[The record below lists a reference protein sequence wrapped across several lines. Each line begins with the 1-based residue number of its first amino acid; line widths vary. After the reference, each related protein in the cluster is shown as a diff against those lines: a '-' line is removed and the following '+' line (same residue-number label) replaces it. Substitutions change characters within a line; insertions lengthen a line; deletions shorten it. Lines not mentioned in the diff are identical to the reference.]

1 MLTCLLE
8 YIGQLE
14 GEVAGKVQEA
24 NDLRAQNRQLMEEN
38 TRLSDLTR
46 MLLSSQAFSGFLNEL
61 SRNGMPAPAT
71 TATSSQPQ
79 PQPTKKDVNPHQAT
93 RQTQN
98 QQTQVGMTIIPETTV
113 DFSMLDST
121 PTSNWAAG
129 FGMNSFQ
136 VCSVTQLP
144 EGPVIDTEFLS
155 GKKPFDMSD
164 SSSSMA
170 KDCPVLQFPHIIKQ
184 QGNDLPATQLDESVE
199 LDEGAFT
206 LFFDQT
212 RATAPAIVQRA
223 LTSDRTSSN
232 ELSAPIQTS
241 IRESESEEERWKR
254 LESMCATLDASWERL
269 SVHTSHI

>member
-1 MLTCLLE
+1 MSLE

-14 GEVAGKVQEA
+14 GEVSAKVQEA

-38 TRLSDLTR
+38 TRLTDLTR

-61 SRNGMPAPAT
+61 SQNGMPAPT
-71 TATSSQPQ
+71 TASASSQPQ

-93 RQTQN
+93 RQAQN
-98 QQTQVGMTIIPETTV
+98 QPTQVGMTIIPETTV

-144 EGPVIDTEFLS
+144 EGPAIDTEFLS
-155 GKKPFDMSD
+155 GKKPFDVSK
-164 SSSSMA
+164 SSTSAA
-170 KDCPVLQFPHIIKQ
+170 KDYPVLEFPHIIRQ
-184 QGNDLPATQLDESVE
+184 PDTDLPAARLDESVE

-206 LFFDQT
+206 LFFDQP
-212 RATAPAIVQRA
+212 RAPAPAIVERA
-223 LTSDRTSSN
+223 RTIDPMSSN
-232 ELSAPIQTS
+232 ELSAHAQTVT
-241 IRESESEEERWKR
+241 EEPESEEERWKK
-254 LESMCATLDASWERL
+254 LERMCATLDASWEHL
-269 SVHTSHI
+269 SVHTSHMS